1 MSKKVNKNFRYSPG
15 KGELNAMSKCNGNRI
30 TIYPVLIGSEYTLT
44 VMKANGFKQVGKQS
58 FNTRKDDWIKKIFE
72 LYLILEKQL

>member
-1 MSKKVNKNFRYSPG
+1 MAKAKFNYTPNKS
-15 KGELNAMSKCNGNRI
+15 ELEAMSMCNDNRI
-30 TIYPVLIGSEYTLT
+30 TIYPVLIGNVYVLT

-58 FNTRKDDWIKKIFE
+58 FDTRKDGWIKKIFE